1 MPRLLAAAVFLICV
15 GVAAPEADAFGP
27 FCFQLTPFPNV
38 VVWFVEPTGGNQ
50 FEGSGRD
57 LTQNAAQSVHVV
69 LSGNTAT
76 VTFVS
81 GVGTGA
87 TSIPYVG
94 STAIDLAAGSGPG
107 RYYNLRPEGIV
118 TSTFTAVTVTCPAN
132 ALSQAT
138 PVPGS
143 FPGVAVGAAPGP
155 NPPARRESPDG
166 LLARNSAR

>member
-1 MPRLLAAAVFLICV
+1 MPRLLAAALFLLAI
-15 GVAAPEADAFGP
+15 GVTAQDAHAFGP

-57 LTQNAAQSVHVV
+57 LAQNAAQSVHVV

-87 TSIPYVG
+87 TSIPYVA
-94 STAIDLAAGSGPG
+94 SVAIDLAAGSGPG

-118 TSTFTAVTVTCPAN
+118 TSTFTAVTVACPAN
-132 ALSQAT
+132 ALALGT
-138 PVPGS
+138 PDPGR
-143 FPGVAVGAAPGP
+143 FPGTASDSAPGP
-155 NPPARRESPDG
+155 TPPAAHEAREG
-166 LLARNSAR
+166 LLARYSTR